1 MDLIDTSLW
10 IDFFRPSTSAAVK
23 AQIHALV
30 KDTGIVLC
38 EPVIFETLRA
48 APAKQRHFIELVF
61 ETIRVLPTTGTLWRD
76 ACRLGQKCANAGFS
90 VSSMDLLIAQ
100 LALHHQTRLLT
111 FDRDF
116 TQIAKVAPLQLQ
128 ALERRTA

>member
-10 IDFFRPSTSAAVK
+10 IDFFRLSTPSAIK

-30 KDTGIVLC
+30 KSPGIVLC
-38 EPVIFETLRA
+38 EPVIFETLRM
-48 APAKQRHFIELVF
+48 APAKQRHFIESVF
-61 ETIRVLPTTGTLWRD
+61 DTIRVLPTPATLWRD
-76 ACRLGQKCANAGFS
+76 ACRLGQKCAAAGFP
-90 VSSMDLLIAQ
+90 VPSMDLLIAQ

-116 TQIAKVAPLQLQ
+116 EPIAKIAPLQLQ
-128 ALERRTA
+128 VLERRAS